1 MKKFYLIV
9 NPHGGLKKGL
19 SILEKVKPIFNEG
32 GVELDILETE
42 YAGHARDYANEI
54 DFSGYDALCAIG
66 GDGTMHELVNGM
78 LTREDGRKL
87 PIGLVTGGTGN
98 SFMHDLECL
107 NPRNAA
113 KRILT
118 GRLRPVDIVRV
129 DANGDTIYAFT
140 MVGWGMATDI
150 TILAENMRWL
160 GGQRY
165 NVASIIEIMKNRK
178 RVSKLIL
185 DGNTLIDDYSFIIAC
200 NTIHVGKGM
209 QMAPLAQIN
218 DGLIDLIIAK
228 KAGRLKLLSLFPRLF
243 NGSHISD
250 PLCEYRQVK
259 EFSIVPMDD
268 NILNIDGEIN
278 IDRVNIG
285 NTPIHVKVMEKEIN
299 VLV

>member
-1 MKKFYLIV
+1 MSKYYLAV

-19 SILEKVKPIFNEG
+19 GILEQVKPVFENDG
-32 GVELDILETE
+32 AELTILETE
-42 YAGHARDYANEI
+42 YAGHARNMARTVEI
-54 DFSGYDALCAIG
+54 DGYDGFCAIG
-66 GDGTMHELVNGM
+66 GDGTMHEVVNGM
-78 LTREDGRKL
+78 MKREDGRRL

-98 SFMHDLECL
+98 SFMHDLDCL
-107 NPRNAA
+107 DPVNAA
-113 KRILT
+113 KRIIT
-118 GRLRPVDIVRV
+118 NRRRPIDLARV
-129 DANGDTIYAFT
+129 NANGEILYAFNI
-140 MVGWGMATDI
+140 VGWGMPTDI
-150 TILAENMRWL
+150 NIIAEKIRWL

-165 NVASIIEIMKNRK
+165 NVASIIEVMKNRK

-185 DGNTLIDDYSFIIAC
+185 DGNTVIDDYSFIIAC

-278 IDRVNIG
+278 IDRINIG